1 MNNITQALEAEIKL
15 NKKESWAKLDKTLKL
30 KKIMDYATVYCKNNG
45 LSQEKCQTLQVF
57 LKNKLN
63 QRRLLTT
70 KEIVYD
76 INKMTITEIPGLFT
90 EDGIFLLK
98 RNEKRNSTVKS
109 LTPTK
114 KN

>member
-1 MNNITQALEAEIKL
+1 MNNITQALEEEIKL

-30 KKIMDYATVYCKNNG
+30 KKIMAYAVIYCKKHG
-45 LSQEKCQTLQVF
+45 LAHDKCLILQTF

-63 QRRLLTT
+63 QRRLLTI
-70 KEIVYD
+70 KEIIYD
-76 INKMTITEIPGLFT
+76 INKMVIIEIPGLVVD
-90 EDGIFLLK
+90 DGIFLLQ